1 MQKSDGLVAIDLFAR
16 FRGFV
21 VLLFLAFADLSTKLL
36 HISFSLMISLPLPWH
51 ISYFLIITEDAKQE
65 VDSDSSTCVFQSRVW
80 WLVKS
85 KIPGFYEIKI
95 CFLPMLRY
103 FLFRKS
109 RESSSNHKEIPDSL
123 LLRNNLFRENEHNL
137 ECIYHATCSSS
148 EQDIWIC
155 CRFIIFWDMCRLKSQ
170 RVGEYAEKFALKDW
184 ASERI
189 LCLKL
194 FIKTIRG

>member
-1 MQKSDGLVAIDLFAR
+1 MSNVIIFNIVQCAICTCTP
-16 FRGFV
+16 FRWVGQRWSTSPHSVIWGFE
-21 VLLFLAFADLSTKLL
+21 
-36 HISFSLMISLPLPWH
+36 SL
-51 ISYFLIITEDAKQE
+51 
-65 VDSDSSTCVFQSRVW
+65 
-80 WLVKS
+80 

-109 RESSSNHKEIPDSL
+109 RESSSNHKEIPDLL

>member
-1 MQKSDGLVAIDLFAR
+1 MRHEYSIDI
-16 FRGFV
+16 GHT
-21 VLLFLAFADLSTKLL
+21 DPPNLSFFPST
-36 HISFSLMISLPLPWH
+36 HENMRISLFSLFGFC
-51 ISYFLIITEDAKQE
+51 FLRQSP
-65 VDSDSSTCVFQSRVW
+65 VDLQQAQLASVYSPSHLQ
-80 WLVKS
+80 KHQ
-85 KIPGFYEIKI
+85 IPGFYEIKI

-109 RESSSNHKEIPDSL
+109 RESSSNHKEIPDLL

-148 EQDIWIC
+148 EQAIWIC
-155 CRFIIFWDMCRLKSQ
+155 CRFNIFWDMCGLKSQ
-170 RVGEYAEKFALKDW
+170 RGGEYAEKFALKDW
-184 ASERI
+184 ASARI